1 MIELYGGG
9 SPNAIKIVLMLEE
22 LGLPYNLTDVEIMKG
37 DQYAPEFVKLNP
49 IAKYPV
55 IVDPQGAGPAQPVFE
70 SGAILIYLAE
80 TYGPELLPASGPARW
95 ETLKWLMAQVAWIG
109 PMFGQ
114 HVHFRIHPSEAGS
127 YAATRYRNQVARIR
141 EVLDGELAKRPWLAG
156 DHYTIADIA
165 TWPWVTML
173 PNMGFDWADRP
184 ALKAWHDRI
193 AERPAA
199 ARVAEVRA
207 ELMRNSD
214 ISRSDEQALN
224 RLFLRDSGPKTD
236 YSVMALSAASQSA
249 PASAN
254 SSERP

>member
-9 SPNAIKIVLMLEE
+9 SPNAMKVVLMLEE
-22 LGLPYNLTDVEIMKG
+22 LGLPYHLTDVKIMNG
-37 DQYAPEFVKLNP
+37 DQYAPEFLKLNP

-55 IVDPQGAGPAQPVFE
+55 MVDPQGAGPDQPIFE

-80 TYGPELLPASGPARW
+80 TYRPELMPASGPARW
-95 ETLKWLMAQVAWIG
+95 ETLKWLMAQVAWVG

-114 HVHFRIHPSEAGS
+114 LVHFRIHPSEAGS
-127 YAATRYRNQVARIR
+127 YAATRYRNQVARII

-156 DHYTIADIA
+156 EHYSIADIA
-165 TWPWVTML
+165 TWPWVAML

-199 ARVAEVRA
+199 AAVAEVRA
-207 ELMRNSD
+207 ELMRNSALA
-214 ISRSDEQALN
+214 RSDEQALN
-224 RLFLRDSGPKTD
+224 RLFLRESGPKTD
-236 YSVMALSAASQSA
+236 YSTII
-249 PASAN
+249 PATAEPAYAH

>member
-1 MIELYGGG
+1 VIELYGGG
-9 SPNAIKIVLMLEE
+9 SPNAMKIVLMLEE
-22 LGLPYNLTDVEIMKG
+22 LGLPYHLTDVKIMKG
-37 DQYAPEFVKLNP
+37 DQYTPEFVKLNP

-55 IVDPQGAGPAQPVFE
+55 IVDPQGAGPDQPIFE
-70 SGAILIYLAE
+70 SGAILMYLAE
-80 TYGPELLPASGPARW
+80 TYRPDLLPASGPERW
-95 ETLKWLMAQVAWIG
+95 ETLKWLMAQVAWVG

-114 HVHFRIHPSEAGS
+114 HVHFRIHPSEADS

-156 DHYTIADIA
+156 DSYTIAD
-165 TWPWVTML
+165 TWPWVAML

-193 AERPAA
+193 AAHPAA

-207 ELMRNSD
+207 ALMRD
-214 ISRSDEQALN
+214 PDLVRSDDQAFN
-224 RLFLRDSGPKTD
+224 RLFLRESGPKTD
-236 YSVMALSAASQSA
+236 YSAMALGAASQPQPVSA
-249 PASAN
+249 T